1 MVCCHVCFHK
11 TKPEASYV
19 RALRRDCT
27 HSARTLPARTLPLL
41 LFTEVP
47 RRGVLRASPAR
58 SFSEVSREQRLGAFA
73 RRTERGR
80 APNLKGYP
88 YSGRDRAGAGTR
100 PHLTRHA
107 DERFTTR
114 PRRRPIHRRSG
125 KRRSLDLASDGFSE
139 LRLYRVLGTSVAR
152 LFPAVLGDQR
162 AGTPK
167 ETGAPYGRPRFPLVC
182 LLCVGVELTAKRCAP
197 GRPSAPPSRKLSA
210 RPRPPQRSARR
221 EDRQLRPVRS
231 R

>member
-73 RRTERGR
+73 RRTEQGR

-114 PRRRPIHRRSG
+114 PRRRPIHRSSG

-152 LFPAVLGDQR
+152 LFPAVLGGQR

-167 ETGAPYGRPRFPLVC
+167 ETGAPCGRPRPEGAPSRRRAFCVWGRS
-182 LLCVGVELTAKRCAP
+182 LLRSAAP
-197 GRPSAPPSRKLSA
+197 QDDPQRRQAGSYQPGCGRPSD
-210 RPRPPQRSARR
+210 RR
-221 EDRQLRPVRS
+221 DGRTAG
-231 R
+231 